1 MLYNALAYIPVSLT
15 GDTPGAGTGADATA
29 VSDAINTLMN
39 AAGTVWTWMVA
50 HPFTLIGVALG
61 IIAAGAAIIRTLT
74 GQRRRRG
81 R

>member
-1 MLYNALAYIPVSLT
+1 MYGLYWPVALT
-15 GDTPGAGTGADATA
+15 GDVPGGADGTA
-29 VSDAINTLMN
+29 VSEAINVVMD

-50 HPFTLIGVALG
+50 HPFTLIGVAIG
-61 IIAAGAAIIRTLT
+61 IIGAGAAIIRVLT

>member
-1 MLYNALAYIPVSLT
+1 MLYNALAYLPVSLT
-15 GDTPGAGTGADATA
+15 GDIPGTGSDADA
-29 VSDAINTLMN
+29 VNEAITTLMT
-39 AAGTVWTWMVA
+39 AAGTVWTWMIA